1 MAKYSPLLLIL
12 LMLSSAGYP
21 EPTPSSDRQI
31 TFTCSLGME
40 LPLTQTLLNYY
51 QVAFAQLGYDFAMQH
66 RPPKRALIEAVT
78 GRSDGD
84 CARVPGFLSAE
95 HSTQLIE
102 IDVIIGQSAIHVWST
117 EDRAFSLQ
125 QLENADYIIGYNV
138 GSQFS
143 AYLAHR
149 LANGATGRTPR
160 LQSVNSTETGLKMLG
175 SGRLTHFLG
184 VNFDIATSYEALDVS
199 EPLYDS
205 GRLAEFVAKP
215 YLHRRHRQLAPLF
228 TAQLKKVVAEKGII
242 NTR

>member
-1 MAKYSPLLLIL
+1 MAKYSFLLLIL
-12 LMLSSAGYP
+12 LLSPAAYP
-21 EPTPSSDRQI
+21 EPTPSSDREI
-31 TFTCSLGME
+31 TFTCSLAME
-40 LPLTQTLLNYY
+40 LPLTQKLLNYY
-51 QVAFAQLGYDFAMQH
+51 RAAFAELGYDFDMQH

-78 GRSDGD
+78 GRSDGE

-95 HSTQLIE
+95 HSAQLIE

-117 EDRAFSLQ
+117 QDRPFSLQ
-125 QLENADYIIGYNV
+125 ELENADYIIGYNE

-143 AYLAHR
+143 AHLAHR
-149 LANGATGRTPR
+149 LGNGDPLQKPH
-160 LQSVNSTETGLKMLG
+160 LQSINTTETALKMLA

-184 VNFDIATSYEALDVS
+184 VNFDIATSYEALDLPES
-199 EPLYDS
+199 LYDS

-228 TAQLKKVVAEKGII
+228 TAELKKIVAEKGII